1 MNDFVAVAADA
12 ATTGAISGHNVRNNS
27 GSSGNDEHPK
37 RRSKPKKMPATLAR
51 AATGEAT
58 RSDLAAL
65 VRHPDPQ
72 MRMALARIK
81 PKLLDIQ
88 TEMSLATDPTVA
100 VRRVYA
106 QQQNRATSTDATL
119 LSDPDPAVRR
129 HAAWTAPVQALR
141 EVASHSDPALRHDA
155 ISGGDVT
162 AEICDLYLNDSHPEV
177 RAAALRRYESLLPQ
191 TARRCV
197 QDESPAVRVTLA
209 RRGDIPPDVDA
220 ALATDPDP
228 GVRVAAAERED
239 NNPVQMSVFAEDPD
253 PRVRL
258 AAAQNRN
265 TTACGVDALATDP
278 DPAIRTTA
286 RRHPNASPKAVRR
299 SLRADKTTARRA
311 QRTIYD
317 TRRDAATRQPR
328 TECGLIVASTSR
340 RCRLRPEHRGDCRSI
355 I

>member
-1 MNDFVAVAADA
+1 
-12 ATTGAISGHNVRNNS
+12 
-27 GSSGNDEHPK
+27 
-37 RRSKPKKMPATLAR
+37 
-51 AATGEAT
+51 
-58 RSDLAAL
+58 
-65 VRHPDPQ
+65 
-72 MRMALARIK
+72 
-81 PKLLDIQ
+81 
-88 TEMSLATDPTVA
+88 MSLATDPAVT

-129 HAAWTAPVQALR
+129 HAAWTASVQTLR
-141 EVASHSDPALRHDA
+141 EVASHNDPALRHDA
-155 ISGGDVT
+155 ISGWGAT

-177 RAAALRRYESLLPQ
+177 RAAALRRYENLLPQ

-228 GVRVAAAERED
+228 AVRAATAERED

-278 DPAIRTTA
+278 DPAIRATA
-286 RRHPNASPKAVRR
+286 RHHPNVSPKAVRR
-299 SLRADKTTARRA
+299 SLRTDKTTTRHA
-311 QRTIYD
+311 QK
-317 TRRDAATRQPR
+317 P
-328 TECGLIVASTSR
+328 STPIET
-340 RCRLRPEHRGDCRSI
+340 LRHRNPAPNAG
-355 I
+355 

>member
-1 MNDFVAVAADA
+1 MPRRRCQRSRPERRSGRPSAFSFTPTATIAAVNDFVTRTAGA
-12 ATTGAISGHNVRNNS
+12 ATTGAINGHRDCDND
-27 GSSGNDEHPK
+27 NDEHPK
-37 RRSKPKKMPATLAR
+37 RRPKPKKVPAMLVR

-58 RSDLAAL
+58 RSQLAAL

-72 MRMALARIK
+72 LRMALARIK

-106 QQQNRATSTDATL
+106 QQRNRATSTDATL

-129 HAAWTAPVQALR
+129 HAAWTASVQTLH

-155 ISGGDVT
+155 ISGWGVT
-162 AEICDLYLNDSHPEV
+162 AEICDLYLNDIHPEV
-177 RAAALRRYESLLPQ
+177 RAAALRRYENLLPQ

-220 ALATDPDP
+220 ALAADPDP
-228 GVRVAAAERED
+228 MVRAAAAERED

-258 AAAQNRN
+258 AAAQNPN
-265 TTACGVDALATDP
+265 TTACGVDALSTDP

-286 RRHPNASPKAVRR
+286 RRHPNVSPRAVRR
-299 SLRADKTTARRA
+299 SLRADKTATRRPAARRA
-311 QRTIYD
+311 ERAL
-317 TRRDAATRQPR
+317 RAA
-328 TECGLIVASTSR
+328 AS
-340 RCRLRPEHRGDCRSI
+340 
-355 I
+355 